1 MTTEV
6 LNAAHD
12 YNLPAAPNSLRAP
25 RRRPELSAV
34 PLSDLVDGTLGGE
47 EIRKSV
53 RTRDW
58 QKAQDIVRRWEAEG
72 ATQYKN

>member
-1 MTTEV
+1 
-6 LNAAHD
+6 
-12 YNLPAAPNSLRAP
+12 
-25 RRRPELSAV
+25 V

>member
-1 MTTEV
+1 V
-6 LNAAHD
+6 IW
-12 YNLPAAPNSLRAP
+12 
-25 RRRPELSAV
+25 
-34 PLSDLVDGTLGGE
+34 VDGTLGGE

-72 ATQYKN
+72 QHNTKTKQSNPPITVDQAWQDFLSDM